1 MAPLPSQRFPQP
13 IFNKPFL
20 HPISFSHAY
29 VENPGIYSK
38 KRRGYFPVKFNA
50 VKSTGTQYPMNHRVS
65 ILIIILISAAILVTV
80 ALSLSG
86 QVLLPYDEPE
96 VLNQQNVSDPA
107 HPAPSF
113 SLTVTPAT
121 AHARPGDPVDCEV
134 LIVPQNGFDAPVALQ
149 LEVDA
154 GAVFRGTFDAG
165 VMNPPY
171 PRTYEYRVVVPAKAP
186 APVTVHGTLHAVG
199 GGHSEEVDLVLFI
212 ES

>member
-1 MAPLPSQRFPQP
+1 VALPELLCQAGEWGWTSR
-13 IFNKPFL
+13 
-20 HPISFSHAY
+20 S
-29 VENPGIYSK
+29 
-38 KRRGYFPVKFNA
+38 FPVKFNA
-50 VKSTGTQYPMNHRVS
+50 EKIAGTIPPMNSGIRIV
-65 ILIIILISAAILVTV
+65 ILISAAVLVIV
-80 ALSLSG
+80 AFSLSG
-86 QVLLPYDEPE
+86 QVLPHPDEPE
-96 VLNQQNVSDPA
+96 GLNQQNLSDPE

-113 SLTVTPAT
+113 ILTVTPAT

-134 LIVPQNGFDAPVALQ
+134 LIVPQNGFNESVALQ

-171 PRTYEYRVVVPAKAP
+171 PRTYEYRVVVPGKAP
-186 APVTVHGTLHAVG
+186 APVTVHGTLRAVG

>member
-1 MAPLPSQRFPQP
+1 
-13 IFNKPFL
+13 
-20 HPISFSHAY
+20 
-29 VENPGIYSK
+29 
-38 KRRGYFPVKFNA
+38 
-50 VKSTGTQYPMNHRVS
+50 MNHRVS
-65 ILIIILISAAILVTV
+65 ILIIILISAAILVTA

-96 VLNQQNVSDPA
+96 VLNQQNGTDPA

-134 LIVPQNGFDAPVALQ
+134 LIVPQNGFNESVALS

-171 PRTYEYRVVVPAKAP
+171 PRTYEYRLVVPAKAP
-186 APVTVHGTLHAVG
+186 APVTVHGTLRAR
-199 GGHSEEVDLVLFI
+199 EEGIRKKLTWSSLSNREISSCRFWVLIQDHIRRDDPETASWGVRKVFG
-212 ES
+212 SLLQHLPGRQVT